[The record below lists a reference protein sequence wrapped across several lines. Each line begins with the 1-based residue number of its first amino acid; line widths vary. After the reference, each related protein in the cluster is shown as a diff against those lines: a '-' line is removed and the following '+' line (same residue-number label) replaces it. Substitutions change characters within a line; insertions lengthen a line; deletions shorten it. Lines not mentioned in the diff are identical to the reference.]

1 MTKERSPVMLTR
13 TGWHF
18 QGSIVCEALARF
30 LFDVF
35 SFKRRFFM
43 GQKVACNCGV
53 FLGANFFGMQ
63 NIVFPLV
70 AISHNKK
77 AHQERLQ
84 TELPSAAFVV
94 GQYTVH
100 IESSSATKGRKNGFS
115 HYAK

>member
-1 MTKERSPVMLTR
+1 
-13 TGWHF
+13 
-18 QGSIVCEALARF
+18 
-30 LFDVF
+30 
-35 SFKRRFFM
+35 M

-63 NIVFPLV
+63 NIVFPLA

-94 GQYTVH
+94 GQYT
-100 IESSSATKGRKNGFS
+100 
-115 HYAK
+115 